1 MSSIKIGIL
10 REGKIP
16 VDRRV
21 PLSPDQCLE
30 VLKLYPQVELFI
42 QPSDV
47 RCISNREYEEKGLKL
62 QEDLSHCDILL
73 GIKEVSIHQLIAN
86 KTYLF
91 FSHTIKQQSYNQR
104 LFQEIAKK
112 KITLIDY
119 EALKDHDGNRVIAFG
134 RFAGIVGA
142 YNTFKLLG
150 KKYHLYD
157 LKPAYECFDM
167 ANLKAQL
174 QKIQVPPLK
183 YVVTGAGRVGKGV
196 LEILEGMGMKSVS
209 PEEFLRLGESKEPVY
224 ANLSSRH
231 YHERKDGQAYDAHDF
246 YLHPEQY
253 NSTFNRFASV
263 ADVLIAA
270 AYWNPAAP
278 VLFSTEEMQAS
289 EFSIRLIS
297 DITCDIGGSI
307 PCTVKATNIYDPA
320 YDYNP
325 FSSALEAPFSD
336 RKNITVMAIDN
347 LPCELPRDASQDFG
361 HQLIGNV
368 LPDLLKIPYGD
379 LIKRCQV
386 LEKGELVP
394 NSMYLKAYLLG

>member
-1 MSSIKIGIL
+1 MSTIKIGIL

-21 PLSPDQCLE
+21 PLTSDQCVA
-30 VLKLYPQVELFI
+30 VLQKYPQVELLI

-62 QEDLSHCDILL
+62 QEDLSGCDILL
-73 GIKEVSIHQLIAN
+73 GIKEVPIHQLMAG

-104 LFQEIAKK
+104 LFQEIANK
-112 KITLIDY
+112 KITLVDY
-119 EALKDHDGNRVIAFG
+119 EALKDKDGNRVIAFG

-150 KKYHLYD
+150 KKYKLFD

-167 ANLKAQL
+167 ADLKKQL
-174 QKIQVPPLK
+174 QYIEIPPLK
-183 YVVTGAGRVGKGV
+183 FVVTGAGRVGKGV
-196 LEILEGMGMKSVS
+196 LEILEGIKMKRVS
-209 PEEFLRLGESKEPVY
+209 PEEFLGLGEVKEPVY
-224 ANLSSRH
+224 TNLSSRD
-231 YHERKDGQAYDAHDF
+231 YHERKDGGAYNGHDF
-246 YLHPEQY
+246 YVHPEY
-253 NSTFNRFASV
+253 YSSRFPKFAHV

-270 AYWNPAAP
+270 AYWNPDAP
-278 VLFSTEEMQAS
+278 VLFSKGEMQSPA
-289 EFSIRLIS
+289 FKIRLIS

-307 PCTVKATNIYDPA
+307 PSTVKPTNIYDPA

-325 FSSALEAPFSD
+325 FTSALEAPFSD

-361 HQLIGNV
+361 NQFIANV
-368 LPDLLKIPYGD
+368 LPDLLQQPYGE
-379 LIKRCQV
+379 LITRCQV
-386 LEKGELVP
+386 LDKGQLSP
-394 NSMYLKAYLLG
+394 AFQYLKSYLLG